1 MKHKKILINQ
11 VNGFKLFMEGD
22 FYQVV
27 SPSGF
32 TMVNTSGTKEE
43 VIDEI
48 KRWKKEIDINNQ
60 FMLDVENGFIKA
72 LSAGK

>member
-1 MKHKKILINQ
+1 MKHKKILISQ

-60 FMLDVENGFIKA
+60 FMLEVENGFIKA
-72 LSAGK
+72 LSAEN

>member
-60 FMLDVENGFIKA
+60 FMLEVENGFLKA
-72 LSAGK
+72 LSA